1 MIGSLQPETAMTVRN
16 RLEKPERSLN
26 RGRSRSDLLIND
38 KEQNITSP
46 DSNSLEGPRKKK
58 IDTEMKQRALK
69 SVMHV
74 LRSVTGFETKADLSE
89 EKVKAKL
96 TS

>member
-38 KEQNITSP
+38 KERNITSP
-46 DSNSLEGPRKKK
+46 DSNTLEGPRKKK
-58 IDTEMKQRALK
+58 IDTEMNQRALK

>member
-1 MIGSLQPETAMTVRN
+1 M
-16 RLEKPERSLN
+16 N

-38 KEQNITSP
+38 KERNRTSP

-58 IDTEMKQRALK
+58 IDTEMNQRALE
-69 SVMHV
+69 SIMHV
-74 LRSVTGFETKADLSE
+74 LQSVTGFETKADLSE
-89 EKVKAKL
+89 EKVKARL